1 MFRFQVQISKRVYQK
16 VLKPLIVQLFL
27 KTLKNVTLKI
37 VPVGF
42 VECMCII
49 LNYFDKETRLR
60 YLLYVMSGVILEIEG
75 SVRQRYKKELFPDKN
90 LKKGTSDLS
99 KPSQHIL
106 TAFDKVNF
114 CRKKMLSRQRPKAGH
129 SFGQELPL
137 NVFLTFNNESNVK
150 IVKLL

>member
-1 MFRFQVQISKRVYQK
+1 M
-16 VLKPLIVQLFL
+16 LKPLIVQLFL

-49 LNYFDKETRLR
+49 LNYFDKETRIR

-99 KPSQHIL
+99 KPS
-106 TAFDKVNF
+106 
-114 CRKKMLSRQRPKAGH
+114 
-129 SFGQELPL
+129 
-137 NVFLTFNNESNVK
+137 
-150 IVKLL
+150 